1 MGKQF
6 HNLCDLS
13 EKWWKDIPIK
23 RLLSQSEQKIT
34 FSWFFYLFL
43 TFQISTFYF
52 PIPIHFIIQFTIFF
66 CSSLHLDGFCVIFRT
81 SNWFEAVCVCAEV
94 SNERQCVFVLYLF
107 CAVICICVRNGITR
121 KNQPYDVSSIHSVRV
136 RLGETKRYRAT
147 RKKKKPCPCY
157 TINWNAAK
165 CHFIT

>member
-1 MGKQF
+1 MTYLR
-6 HNLCDLS
+6 ND
-13 EKWWKDIPIK
+13 EKIY
-23 RLLSQSEQKIT
+23 LLNDCCRNPSKKLHSLDFLFISYISCFCFL
-34 FSWFFYLFL
+34 FSSKFY
-43 TFQISTFYF
+43 S

-121 KNQPYDVSSIHSVRV
+121 KNQLYDVSSIHSVRV